1 MPGGSSPVGSV
12 GNSNTGNVGC
22 CGKGGSCG
30 SGGSDGTG
38 GVENSDGSGG
48 KSGRLVDFTAAATSE
63 KLGNGG
69 NEGAV
74 SDGTADWG
82 APGIDGGTNGRIED
96 PHNEKMVRSNNRSIV
111 FIPSSSEKG

>member
-1 MPGGSSPVGSV
+1 MSSEGFTWENIAAMAASADSMPGGSSPVGSV
-12 GNSNTGNVGC
+12 GNSNTGNVSC

-38 GVENSDGSGG
+38 GVEISDGSGG

-69 NEGAV
+69 N
-74 SDGTADWG
+74 DGKNGNADWG
-82 APGIDGGTNGRIED
+82 APGIDGGTNG
-96 PHNEKMVRSNNRSIV
+96 
-111 FIPSSSEKG
+111 